1 MAPEFM
7 CKDVVIEARAIS
19 STTPGPMGL
28 KFFGNS
34 KGSKDSLGY
43 DGRRP
48 KNSKKYKNLILFIK
62 SFNFGKKCI

>member
-19 STTPGPMGL
+19 STIPGPMGL

-34 KGSKDSLGY
+34 KGSKDSLG
-43 DGRRP
+43 
-48 KNSKKYKNLILFIK
+48 
-62 SFNFGKKCI
+62 